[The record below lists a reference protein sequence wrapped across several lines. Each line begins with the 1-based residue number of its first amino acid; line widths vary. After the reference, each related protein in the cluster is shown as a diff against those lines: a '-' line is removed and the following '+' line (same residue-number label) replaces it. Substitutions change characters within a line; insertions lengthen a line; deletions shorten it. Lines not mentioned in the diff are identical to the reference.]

1 MAYSNSSQG
10 QTVTA
15 KGNPHISAE
24 EFQRQC
30 AKLLTEMTEKIVV
43 SPGTTIRVKE
53 DGGETLIFREG
64 DPLVRAVDIRC
75 GSIWSDLQHHKH
87 LLEATKSQLL
97 VNIDDPSA
105 RYIVGDRALSLTG
118 AGRIFDCGEVVC
130 QQDCAHAPDPSAR
143 TFSQGT
149 WIEKGDFHSGDDGSE
164 TFQRLLDLGRI
175 TDRTVVG
182 KVRTAV
188 KRAVTGRSVSK

>member
-1 MAYSNSSQG
+1 MSYSSSSQG

-30 AKLLTEMTEKIVV
+30 AKLLTEMTETIVV

-75 GSIWSDLQHHKH
+75 GSIWSDLQRHKH
-87 LLEATKSQLL
+87 LLEATESQLL
-97 VNIDDPSA
+97 VNLNDPSA
-105 RYIVGDRALSLTG
+105 RFIVGDTAISLP
-118 AGRIFDCGEVVC
+118 GRIFDVGEVVC
-130 QQDCAHAPDPSAR
+130 QKDCARAAEPSAR

-149 WIEKGDFHSGDDGSE
+149 WIEKGEFFGGVDGSE
-164 TFQRLLDLGRI
+164 AFQRLLDLGRI
-175 TDRTVVG
+175 TDRKLVD
-182 KVRTAV
+182 KVKTAV
-188 KRAVTGRSVSK
+188 RKAVTGRSVSK

>member
-1 MAYSNSSQG
+1 MSYSNSSQG
-10 QTVTA
+10 QTITA

-64 DPLVRAVDIRC
+64 DAMVRAVDIRC
-75 GSIWSDLQHHKH
+75 GSIWSDLQRHKH
-87 LLEATKSQLL
+87 LLEATESQLL
-97 VNIDDPSA
+97 VNTDHPSA
-105 RYIVGDRALSLTG
+105 RYIVGDRALSLP
-118 AGRIFDCGEVVC
+118 GRIFDVAEVFC
-130 QQDCAHAPDPSAR
+130 QQDCARAADPSAR

-149 WIEKGDFHSGDDGSE
+149 WIEKGEFYAGDDGN
-164 TFQRLLDLGRI
+164 
-175 TDRTVVG
+175 
-182 KVRTAV
+182 
-188 KRAVTGRSVSK
+188 